1 MNIAN
6 RLSIFRILLVPLII
20 LIYIFPYAHFQI
32 QVPVYS
38 FGFISVPLTNFII
51 LGLFLLASFTD
62 FLDGYLAR
70 KYDLIT
76 SFGKFIDPIADKLL
90 VNTMFLLFASS
101 GLISIVPV
109 LIMVARDT
117 IVDGL
122 RMSASSKGVVVAAGS
137 LGKLKTVS
145 QMLAI
150 ILLLVY
156 NLPFELWRLPLDDFM
171 LWFATAISIM
181 SGISYFM
188 QLKGVVTET
197 M

>member
-6 RLSIFRILLVPLII
+6 RISIFRILLVPIII

-32 QVPVYS
+32 AVLVYNI
-38 FGFISVPLTNFII
+38 GFVSVRLTNLIV
-51 LGLFLLASFTD
+51 LFLFAIASASD

-90 VNTMFLLFASS
+90 VNTMFILFASS
-101 GLISIVPV
+101 GLISSVPV
-109 LIMVARDT
+109 LVMIARDT

-122 RMSASSKGVVVAAGS
+122 RMSASNKGVVVAAGL
-137 LGKLKTVS
+137 LGKVKTVA
-145 QMLAI
+145 QMLTI
-150 ILLLVY
+150 ILILLN
-156 NLPFELWRLPLDDFM
+156 NLPFELWRLPFDEFM
-171 LWFATAISIM
+171 LWFATAISVI
-181 SGISYFM
+181 SGVSYFM
-188 QLKGVVTET
+188 QLKDVVMET